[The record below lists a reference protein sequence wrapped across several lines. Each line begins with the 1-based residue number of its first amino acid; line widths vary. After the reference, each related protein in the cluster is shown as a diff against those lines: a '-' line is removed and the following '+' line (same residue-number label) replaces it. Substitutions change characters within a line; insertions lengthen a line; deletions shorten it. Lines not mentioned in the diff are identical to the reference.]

1 MAIFK
6 KKTGEAKAPI
16 IKSGEVNAV
25 AAPVA
30 ETKAEKTVL
39 GLSRRPL
46 LERPWISEKALIAG
60 TRSQYVFSVR
70 PEATKPAVRDEVQRR
85 YGVHVMAVRMV
96 RFTGKQRYFRGKMS
110 HKMVQKK
117 AIVTLRAGEKIEI
130 Q

>member
-6 KKTGEAKAPI
+6 KKTGEVKAKAIEP
-16 IKSGEVNAV
+16 KVA
-25 AAPVA
+25 AAPVVD
-30 ETKAEKTVL
+30 TKIEKTAI
-39 GLSRRPL
+39 GQNRQPL

-60 TRSQYVFSVR
+60 TRSQYVFAVR

-85 YGVHVMAVRMV
+85 YGVHVTAVRVV
-96 RFTGKQRYFRGKMS
+96 RFTGKQRYFRGQMS

-117 AIVTLRAGEKIEI
+117 AIVTLKAGEKIEI